1 VVRLVEYAE
10 IWFILKYYEKKTLFH
25 DWKIAQAN
33 MVNVKSWSK
42 DDGQEALRQRAKRTA
57 AQ

>member
-1 VVRLVEYAE
+1 MA
-10 IWFILKYYEKKTLFH
+10 
-25 DWKIAQAN
+25 
-33 MVNVKSWSK
+33 NVKSWSK